1 MGGSSE
7 RDPLLCL
14 WAVVHVVRQRGMEK
28 PPAAHMGVKFSYATA
43 VPAHLDVT
51 FFTGSF

>member
-1 MGGSSE
+1 MSCVGMAWKNH
-7 RDPLLCL
+7 PLRI
-14 WAVVHVVRQRGMEK
+14 W
-28 PPAAHMGVKFSYATA
+28 GVKFSYATA

>member
-1 MGGSSE
+1 MSCVGVA
-7 RDPLLCL
+7 
-14 WAVVHVVRQRGMEK
+14 WKK